1 MTWLAIISASGDD
14 VGLWS
19 DPGDGATM
27 GNEIPAVVATTERLR
42 LRHLVLDDA
51 AFILEL
57 VNQPEWLRHIGDR
70 NVRDLD
76 AARAY
81 LRNGPLA
88 MYARHGFGMY
98 AIELKSGG
106 APIGMCGLLKRDS
119 LPDVDIGYA
128 LLTAHVGHGY
138 ALEAAGA
145 CVDLARRQFRL
156 PRLIAMTLPDN
167 TRSAQL
173 LLRLGMQFE
182 RRFLHGDPAE
192 ELSLYGMAL

>member
-1 MTWLAIISASGDD
+1 M
-14 VGLWS
+14 S
-19 DPGDGATM
+19 DET
-27 GNEIPAVVATTERLR
+27 NVVVAASARLR
-42 LRHLVLDDA
+42 LRRFAPEDA

-70 NVRDLD
+70 KVRDIE

-81 LRNGPLA
+81 LQNGPLA
-88 MYARHGFGMY
+88 MYARHGFGLY
-98 AIELKSGG
+98 AIELNSGG
-106 APIGMCGLLKRDS
+106 TPIGMCGLLKRDT

-145 CVDLARRQFRL
+145 CVDLARRQFQL
-156 PRLIAMTLPDN
+156 PRLIAITAPDN
-167 TRSAQL
+167 ARSAQL
-173 LLRLGMQFE
+173 LVRLGMRLE

-192 ELSLYGMAL
+192 ELCLYGMAL